1 LQLLVSTWVYQLK
14 EWMGMSGD
22 KGDRPVG
29 DTEDPIVAASR
40 DASAMPQEDEE
51 NEVLRETRRLRDL
64 RERAERAAGKVGW
77 KTAAGIGIG
86 SAALLAAALY
96 ANRKKD

>member
-1 LQLLVSTWVYQLK
+1 
-14 EWMGMSGD
+14 MSREKTG
-22 KGDRPVG
+22 RP
-29 DTEDPIVAASR
+29 DEMAEDPIVLASR
-40 DASAMPQEDEE
+40 DASAMPQDDEE

-64 RERAERAAGKVGW
+64 RERAERAASKVGW